1 MHFVA
6 NEYSNQNSITIDL
19 ISGKNC
25 STSSSTDSGVTLH
38 DNDTAEFRPGKGSS
52 DKADSEQKANPVSDA
67 KRISIEHTVNIS
79 QGAQKSKKKSSPT
92 VSIRSATIS
101 IVSIDE
107 NAIDSSCIDSD
118 SEADAEDYT
127 IQKLGHQVSYPPNSS
142 HLRDL
147 NQGLTVIA
155 RQVAPGQSTEA
166 PEAGASAVAKQ
177 ILNGNL
183 ALATPTSPPQAVA
196 GGGPQGIGS
205 IALTNSTDV
214 TFGDKHFYE
223 GPVTIQQFLIDN
235 RDKWKSGD
243 GTDNPGFNG
252 NPSANVNATGSKLDD
267 STQAPPLCPF
277 LPNTVGRKAVAI
289 TVAFVLL
296 ATMLVI
302 VLATTTNLFGKTVNQ
317 SKLGDVDDSR
327 QNIPINSTIA
337 NFDVVDNGTLVMVK
351 VADWGGKPAKQQL
364 GEQKLPVHR
373 VVISHTAAEGC
384 ESTEVCSAR
393 VRVVQSFHMDSWGWD
408 HIGYNFLVGG
418 DGRIYEGRG
427 WDYVGAH
434 TKGYN
439 VDSIGVSFIGTFTK
453 TKPNKRQLKACELL
467 IAEGVRLKK
476 LAPDYRLYGHR
487 QLSATESPGEEVYK
501 IIKTWPHWS
510 HEI

>member
-1 MHFVA
+1 MHLS
-6 NEYSNQNSITIDL
+6 NEPEMNDYSHQNSITIDL
-19 ISGKNC
+19 TAAKNC
-25 STSSSTDSGVTLH
+25 STSSTDSGVILN
-38 DNDTAEFRPGKGSS
+38 DNAAVFRRDKETK
-52 DKADSEQKANPVSDA
+52 DKAEKHGDPEAPGAQADTPSDA
-67 KRISIEHTVNIS
+67 KRISIEHTVNITQS
-79 QGAQKSKKKSSPT
+79 ATKKSSPT
-92 VSIRSATIS
+92 VSVRSTTIS

-107 NAIDSSCIDSD
+107 NAPDSSCIDSD

-155 RQVAPGQSTEA
+155 RQVAPSQAEVPPPTPCA
-166 PEAGASAVAKQ
+166 AGAVAKQ

-183 ALATPTSPPQAVA
+183 ALATPTAPP
-196 GGGPQGIGS
+196 GGGATQGIGS

-243 GTDNPGFNG
+243 GSGGGQDNPGFNG
-252 NPSANVNATGSKLDD
+252 GTTANGSATGSKLDD
-267 STQAPPLCPF
+267 PQTPPLCPF
-277 LPNTVGRKAVAI
+277 LPNTVGRKAVTI
-289 TVAFVLL
+289 TVVFVLL
-296 ATMLVI
+296 TTVLGI
-302 VLATTTNLFGKTVNQ
+302 VLATTTNLFGKTLNQ
-317 SKLGDVDDSR
+317 
-327 QNIPINSTIA
+327 T
-337 NFDVVDNGTLVMVK
+337 NFDVIDNGTLVMVK
-351 VADWGGKPAKQQL
+351 VPEWGGKPAKNKL
-364 GEQKLPVHR
+364 GVQKLPIHR

-384 ESTEVCSAR
+384 ESLEVCSAR
-393 VRVVQSFHMDSWGWD
+393 VKVVQSFHMDSWDWD

-418 DGRIYEGRG
+418 DGRVYEGRG
-427 WDYVGAH
+427 WNYVGAH

-439 VDSIGVSFIGTFTK
+439 TGSVGISFIGTFTK
-453 TKPNKRQLKACELL
+453 IKPTERQLKACQLL

-476 LAPDYRLYGHR
+476 LDPNYRLYGHR
-487 QLSATESPGEEVYK
+487 QLSATESPGEEVYR

-510 HEI
+510 HEIDP